1 LLLLDAS
8 WNMQTCSFG
17 SPSIDDCHKRCNRWM
32 QDTLLSYQQGM
43 PSLLKLPERQLPA
56 LLQPEL
62 RHYRLETHACALSFC
77 CRPFL
82 IQPLGILLISVI
94 LSLVI
99 KPTSSPCCV
108 QIIGLATALMLH
120 FYWKHQARP
129 KPLHESHLSR
139 LCPMDALRPMC
150 LKQARHR
157 GSRPFSVGW
166 RNRAPGSSRRC
177 SS

>member
-1 LLLLDAS
+1 
-8 WNMQTCSFG
+8 
-17 SPSIDDCHKRCNRWM
+17 M

-99 KPTSSPCCV
+99 KPTSSRYCV

-120 FYWKHQARP
+120 FAIYWKHQARP
-129 KPLHESHLSR
+129 KPYDGGLASSTLDEAYPWGKVAKDATHA
-139 LCPMDALRPMC
+139 MDHGRFQLDGAIVFPV
-150 LKQARHR
+150 QAEDVAHDH
-157 GSRPFSVGW
+157 
-166 RNRAPGSSRRC
+166 
-177 SS
+177 

>member
-1 LLLLDAS
+1 
-8 WNMQTCSFG
+8 
-17 SPSIDDCHKRCNRWM
+17 M
-32 QDTLLSYQQGM
+32 QDTWLSYQPGM

-99 KPTSSPCCV
+99 KPTSSRYRV
-108 QIIGLATALMLH
+108 QIIGLATALTRIIHEASTAAADPGMPAVLRSVGFLDVLWSTPAESSLRAPCIH
-120 FYWKHQARP
+120 ARLRRLATN
-129 KPLHESHLSR
+129 LHE
-139 LCPMDALRPMC
+139 
-150 LKQARHR
+150 
-157 GSRPFSVGW
+157 
-166 RNRAPGSSRRC
+166 
-177 SS
+177 